1 MKKHNYTFT
10 DYKQG
15 FRYAFPLTTLTL
27 EQAIINVRGYI
38 AHDRFKF
45 DPEQLI
51 IVTQEVGE
59 GA

>member
-1 MKKHNYTFT
+1 MKEHNYTFI

-15 FRYAFPLTTLTL
+15 FRYVFQHTMLTL
-27 EQAIINVRGYI
+27 EQTIINVREYI
-38 AHDRFKF
+38 THDGFRF